1 MNDSLDSLDTR
12 SAPRDGSPERSAGIP
27 ARGAEPDPQVPARAT
42 RRRFSAEYKER
53 IVREADACTKPGQ
66 LGALL
71 RREGIYSSSLATWR
85 REIRALGVEGVAAK
99 RRGPAPKARPS
110 QRELQLESENRK
122 LLKRL
127 AKAEAIIDFQKRV
140 HEVLGI
146 PLKNHAFEG
155 DD

>member
-1 MNDSLDSLDTR
+1 MNDSLDTR
-12 SAPRDGSPERSAGIP
+12 PAPRAGSPERSEGIP
-27 ARGAEPDPQVPARAT
+27 ARGSEPDPQVRARAT

-53 IVREADACTKPGQ
+53 IVREADACTRPGQ

-71 RREGIYSSSLATWR
+71 RREGIYSSSLAVWR
-85 REIRALGVEGVAAK
+85 REIRSLGVEGVAARK
-99 RRGPAPKARPS
+99 RGPRAKPKPS
-110 QRELQLESENRK
+110 ERELQLERENRT

-127 AKAEAIIDFQKRV
+127 AKAEAIIDFQKKV

-146 PLKNHAFEG
+146 PLKSHATEG